1 VFHRNSI
8 RVAVLG
14 AAGLAIVVG
23 VSTLASATPSH
34 QSSAAVTAYRNS
46 TSSDST
52 VKPTVV
58 LVNGAWSSSDSWK
71 GVIEILQAGG
81 YPVVAP
87 PTKLHG
93 LADDSAYLASYLKTI
108 QGPVILV
115 GQSIGGAVIT
125 GAATGDPNVKALVY
139 ITAFAPATGE
149 TIQGLTGLN
158 PGSQISDDPT
168 APVPTALSPVP
179 YTLSDGTTTGVDLYA
194 KPDQYRNLFFSDR
207 ISTAQA
213 AELAATQSPVAP
225 QELGEP
231 FTGTPAWQ
239 SIPSWYLV
247 GDEDHLIPPATERFM
262 AARAH
267 AHTIEVDAPHAA
279 QVTNPGTVANL
290 IEQAAAAT
298 G

>member
-1 VFHRNSI
+1 MFHRNSI
-8 RVAVLG
+8 RLAVLG
-14 AAGLAIVVG
+14 AAGLAIAVG
-23 VSTLASATPSH
+23 VSTLASAAPSH
-34 QSSAAVTAYRNS
+34 QGSATTSHRSSTVSA
-46 TSSDST
+46 ST
-52 VKPTVV
+52 VKPTIV
-58 LVNGAWSSSDSWK
+58 LANGAWSSPDSWK
-71 GVIEILQAGG
+71 SVIEILQASG

-139 ITAFAPATGE
+139 ITAFAPAAGE

-158 PGSQISDDPT
+158 PGSQISDDPN
-168 APVPTALSPVP
+168 APIPTALTPVP
-179 YTLSDGTTTGVDLYA
+179 YTLADGTTTGVDLYA

-207 ISTAQA
+207 ISSAQA

-225 QELGEP
+225 QELGEK

-239 SIPSWYLV
+239 NLPSWYLV

-290 IEQAAAAT
+290 IEQAACAT